1 MGELT
6 NESHKQKL
14 QNFEQI
20 MSKFGLPFLPSALI
34 WTKISLDKYAKF
46 CILCYGMAL
55 KGQTMFILK
64 RTKF

>member
-34 WTKISLDKYAKF
+34 WTTISLDKYVKQAE
-46 CILCYGMAL
+46 AEVVPS
-55 KGQTMFILK
+55 
-64 RTKF
+64 